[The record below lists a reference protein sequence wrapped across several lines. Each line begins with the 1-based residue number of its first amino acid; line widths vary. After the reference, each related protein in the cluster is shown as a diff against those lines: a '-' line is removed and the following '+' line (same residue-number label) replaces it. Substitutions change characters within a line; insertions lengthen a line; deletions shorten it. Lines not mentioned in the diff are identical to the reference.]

1 MDLTPFVALEM
12 GTTKV
17 RALAA
22 EARDDD
28 HMTILGL
35 GECASRGISKSEV
48 IDFDAALSCV
58 RTALH
63 LAEENAGVSIK
74 QVHLLA
80 KGSHLRTLVNRGSIP
95 ILNRGGEI
103 TRDDVEHVMDTARAV
118 NLSGDQEIL
127 HSMAQHFYV
136 DDQGGVINPEGMEG
150 AKLAVDMLMVHG
162 SRTRLRNLVKVVR
175 SVPVDVQDVAFSG
188 LCTALAVLGPEHKAQ
203 GALVIDMGG
212 GVTDYLAYAGS
223 AIASAG
229 SLAVGG
235 DHVTNDLARGLQ
247 VTLPQAERLKEEYG
261 SAVVDLAH
269 RGDHVDLGGS
279 EGAPRSRF
287 VRLGDLQTITSL
299 RQEET
304 FTLIRDELERKD
316 ILHHLGSGVFLTG
329 GGAYLNRA
337 TPLAERVFNLP
348 CQLGKPRD
356 VSGLA
361 VATDG
366 PEYAAPIGM
375 LRYAMRTARR
385 SNRGSFIAEWIN
397 SLLGWK

>member
-1 MDLTPFVALEM
+1 MEPAPFIALEL

-17 RALAA
+17 RALAG

-28 HMTILGL
+28 HLMILGL

-48 IDFDAALSCV
+48 VDFDAALSCA
-58 RTALH
+58 RNALH

-74 QVHLLA
+74 QVHVLV
-80 KGSHLRTLVNRGSIP
+80 KGGHIRTLVNRGSIP

-103 TRDDVEHVMDTARAV
+103 TRDDIQHVMDTARAV
-118 NLSGDQEIL
+118 NLPGDQEIL
-127 HSMAQHFYV
+127 HSICQHFYV

-150 AKLAVDMLMVHG
+150 AKLAVDMMMIHG

-175 SVPVDVQDVAFSG
+175 SVPVDVQDAAFSG
-188 LCTALAVLGPEHKAQ
+188 LCAALAVLGPEEKAQ
-203 GALVIDMGG
+203 GALVIDLGG
-212 GVTDYLAYAGS
+212 GSTDYVAYAGS
-223 AIASAG
+223 AIAAAG
-229 SLAVGG
+229 ALAVGG

-247 VTLPQAERLKEEYG
+247 VTLPQAERLKEEFG

-269 RGDHVDLGGS
+269 RGDHVDLSGEGS
-279 EGAPRSRF
+279 ARSRF
-287 VRLGDLQTITSL
+287 VRLGDLQTISSL

-304 FTLIRDELERKD
+304 FTLIRDELERRD
-316 ILHHLGSGVFLTG
+316 ILHHLGSGVYLTG

-337 TPLAERVFNLP
+337 AVLAERVFNLP

-375 LRYAMRTARR
+375 LRYAMRTTQKTTRR
-385 SNRGSFIAEWIN
+385 NPIRKLIED
-397 SLLGWK
+397 LLGRE

>member
-1 MDLTPFVALEM
+1 MESAPIIALEL

-17 RALAA
+17 RALAG

-28 HMTILGL
+28 HLMILGL

-48 IDFDAALSCV
+48 VDFDAALSCA
-58 RTALH
+58 RNALH

-74 QVHLLA
+74 QVHVLV
-80 KGSHLRTLVNRGSIP
+80 KGGHIRTLVNRGSIP

-103 TRDDVEHVMDTARAV
+103 TRDDIEHVMDTARAV
-118 NLSGDQEIL
+118 NLPGEQEIL
-127 HSMAQHFYV
+127 HSICQHFYV

-150 AKLAVDMLMVHG
+150 AKLAVDMMMIHG
-162 SRTRLRNLVKVVR
+162 ARSRMRNLVKVVR
-175 SVPVDVQDVAFSG
+175 SVPVDVQDAAFSG
-188 LCTALAVLGPEHKAQ
+188 LCAALAVLGPEEKSQ
-203 GALVIDMGG
+203 GALVIDLGG
-212 GVTDYLAYAGS
+212 GSTDYVAYAGS
-223 AIASAG
+223 AIAAAG
-229 SLAVGG
+229 ALAVGG

-247 VTLPQAERLKEEYG
+247 VTLPQAERLKEEFG

-269 RGDHVDLGGS
+269 RGDHVDLGG
-279 EGAPRSRF
+279 EGSARRRF
-287 VRLGDLQTITSL
+287 VRLGDLQTISSL

-304 FTLIRDELERKD
+304 FTLIRDELERQD

-329 GGAYLNRA
+329 GGAYLSRA
-337 TPLAERVFNLP
+337 AVLAERVFNLP

-366 PEYAAPIGM
+366 PEFAAPIGM
-375 LRYAMRTARR
+375 LRYAMRTAQKTSRK
-385 SNRGSFIAEWIN
+385 GGLGQLIKD
-397 SLLGWK
+397 LLGRE